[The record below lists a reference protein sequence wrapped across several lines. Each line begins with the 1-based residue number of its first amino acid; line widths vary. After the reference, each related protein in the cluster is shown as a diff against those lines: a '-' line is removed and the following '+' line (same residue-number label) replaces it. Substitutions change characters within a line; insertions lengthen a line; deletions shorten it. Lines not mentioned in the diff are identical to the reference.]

1 MATLIYNLPSLI
13 HVLSD
18 ALTENGRL
26 AKAETVLKCFAK
38 IMSAHRGEILCT
50 ITTASVSIG

>member
-1 MATLIYNLPSLI
+1 MRTHIRSSISLI